1 MGRGDF
7 LNITHGFFWVAGAIL
22 GIAVVLQL
30 TIATNSDLILLLL
43 ALALLV
49 AASGTIYIL
58 IDRFWQPYLS
68 SEESEDFK
76 QIDRQTLLAQAMELK
91 KSPRITKKARAQKLF
106 RHIASDERVPHDMAA
121 FAMLNLCELLL
132 DEVKAYGEEE
142 AFQEAEKLSNRIYK
156 IAKGQESPSL
166 LVEALLLQSKFS
178 LLKGTIPKAD
188 RLLQQAH
195 KIAEANQ
202 LDALTAKVTQEQ
214 STLEKEVT
222 RWEELIARAAPL
234 RERLD
239 QARLQDYI
247 ADAVRVIEL
256 EESATEQS

>member
-1 MGRGDF
+1 MK
-7 LNITHGFFWVAGAIL
+7 IAHAFFWISGVVL

-30 TIATNSDLILLLL
+30 TIATNSDLILVLLGL
-43 ALALLV
+43 AFIV
-49 AASGTIYIL
+49 AASGAISLL
-58 IDRFWQPYLS
+58 IDRLWQPYLS
-68 SEESEDFK
+68 SKESEEFK
-76 QIDRQTLLAQAMELK
+76 QIDLQTLLAQAMELK
-91 KSPRITKKARAQKLF
+91 KSPRITKKAQAQKLF
-106 RHIASDERVPHDMAA
+106 RHIASIERAPDDMAA

-156 IAKGQESPSL
+156 VAKGRKSPSL

-178 LLKGTIPKAD
+178 LLKGTIPEAD
-188 RLLQQAH
+188 RLLQEAH
-195 KIAEANQ
+195 KIARANE
-202 LDALTAKVTQEQ
+202 LDGLVTKVTQEQ

-222 RWEELIARAAPL
+222 HWEELIARAAPL

-247 ADAVRVIEL
+247 ADAVRVIKL
-256 EESATEQS
+256 EESAAEQS

>member
-1 MGRGDF
+1 M
-7 LNITHGFFWVAGAIL
+7 IL

-30 TIATNSDLILLLL
+30 TIATNSDLILVLLTL
-43 ALALLV
+43 SFLI
-49 AASGTIYIL
+49 AASGGIFIL

-68 SEESEDFK
+68 SEDSEEFK
-76 QIDRQTLLAQAMELK
+76 QIDRQTLLTQAMELK
-91 KSPRITKKARAQKLF
+91 KSPRITKKAQAQKLF
-106 RHIASDERVPHDMAA
+106 RHIASDDRAPQDVAA
-121 FAMLNLCELLL
+121 LAMLNLCELLL

-156 IAKGQESPSL
+156 VAKGRESPSL

-178 LLKGTIPKAD
+178 LLKGTIPEAD

-195 KIAEANQ
+195 KIAGANEIDG
-202 LDALTAKVTQEQ
+202 LVTKVTQEQ
-214 STLEKEVT
+214 SILEKEVT

-256 EESATEQS
+256 EESAAEQS